1 MYLLTNNGGTDSCY
15 HLDYKGKMTPTNHR
29 PKTEP
34 REENAEPSKKP
45 VIVADYQNYS
55 IEITCTVPKKPGDSD
70 CGYRY
75 IARYVLKEKATGKSY
90 ALCSGSYWYYYI

>member
-1 MYLLTNNGGTDSCY
+1 
-15 HLDYKGKMTPTNHR
+15 MTPTNHR

-34 REENAEPSKKP
+34 REENAEPSAKP